1 MKIKGVEV
9 TKPELDALEDVA
21 IVWILC
27 KKHNAEIY
35 GKNEIQIYKMQN
47 SCKSCT
53 KEKIIG
59 KDSHNHKTCQRVCK
73 NRMPLWSKKY
83 FQPSSVPGF
92 CSHPF
97 AESTLEISR
106 SFDLRQAL
114 EKLPDT
120 LLAVL
125 AMFVF
130 LVRHRAFRV
139 RSIPFTPYSARRS
152 FNRS

>member
-53 KEKIIG
+53 KEKRLR
-59 KDSHNHKTCQRVCK
+59 SSRALH
-73 NRMPLWSKKY
+73 LWSKLTHAYYIAKDGKCCEY
-83 FQPSSVPGF
+83 
-92 CSHPF
+92 
-97 AESTLEISR
+97 
-106 SFDLRQAL
+106 
-114 EKLPDT
+114 
-120 LLAVL
+120 
-125 AMFVF
+125 
-130 LVRHRAFRV
+130 
-139 RSIPFTPYSARRS
+139 
-152 FNRS
+152 